1 MAAKLLLVAA
11 SLEIDYTLISAP
23 QTGERGTMDHKYR
36 HLSSG
41 LDSDSAKDIFCDPS
55 LSLSVWSDDDLS
67 KTISIID
74 PNFDILCL
82 HLHWEYLWGLCKV
95 PIHREE
101 ENTTFWKVFF
111 ILGITSVLDPN
122 FCAVS
127 L

>member
-1 MAAKLLLVAA
+1 MYREQLAGHYRLEVMMEQLRADLNSVWPVIMAAKLLLVAA

-23 QTGERGTMDHKYR
+23 QTGEWETMDHKYR

-74 PNFDILCL
+74 PNFDILSL
-82 HLHWEYLWGLCKV
+82 HLH
-95 PIHREE
+95 
-101 ENTTFWKVFF
+101 
-111 ILGITSVLDPN
+111 
-122 FCAVS
+122 
-127 L
+127 